1 MTMKKM
7 SLYNSDSSRWQA
19 VVDRDQGA
27 DGYFYYAVITT
38 GIFCRPGCSS
48 RLPNRANVEYFENV
62 AEAERAG
69 FRPCKRCNP
78 AGETKDQIL
87 EQKIVAACRKIEISD
102 RPITLETLAREVGLS
117 SYHFH
122 RLFKK
127 SVGVTPKAY
136 SASHQSLRFREKL
149 KSSESVTDAI
159 FDAGYSS
166 TSGAYSPKGDRLAM
180 KPKEYRAGGKGITIQ
195 YGVTECIM
203 GWVIVAATDRG
214 ICGIEFGDDAT
225 ALVPQIQE
233 RFPAA
238 IIKEAGPGFKKII
251 EDVVEFVKTPTP
263 RFNLP
268 LDIQGTVF
276 QQRVW
281 NILREIEPGKTMS
294 YTKVAEKMDN
304 PNAVRAV
311 ATACASNKLAV
322 VIPCHRVISKSGK
335 ISGYRWG
342 VARKRALLENEKKQ
356 R

>member
-1 MTMKKM
+1 MKKI
-7 SLYNSDSSRWQA
+7 SLYDSDSCRWQA
-19 VVDRDQGA
+19 VVDRDKGA
-27 DGYFYYAVITT
+27 DGSFYYAVITT

-62 AEAERAG
+62 AEAEMAG

-78 AGETKDQIL
+78 TGEAKDKLL
-87 EQKIVAACRKIEISD
+87 EQKVIDACRKMESND
-102 RPITLETLAREVGLS
+102 KSITLDALATDAGLS

-127 SVGVTPKAY
+127 IVGVTPKAY
-136 SASHQSLRFREKL
+136 SSTHQSLRFREKL

-166 TSGAYSPKGDRLAM
+166 TSGAYAPKSDRLAM
-180 KPKEYRAGGKGITIQ
+180 KPKEYRAGGKGITIR
-195 YGVTECIM
+195 YGVAECSM

-214 ICGIEFGDDAT
+214 ICGIEFGDDT
-225 ALVPQIQE
+225 TVLVSQIQK

-238 IIKEAGPGFKKII
+238 TIKEAGPGFKHVIA
-251 EDVVEFVKTPTP
+251 DVVAFVNTPASS
-263 RFNLP
+263 FKLP

-276 QQRVW
+276 QQKVW
-281 NILREIEPGKTMS
+281 NILKDIEPGKTMS
-294 YTKVAEKMDN
+294 YTEVAEKIGN

-322 VIPCHRVISKSGK
+322 VVPCHRVISKAGK
-335 ISGYRWG
+335 MSGYRWG
-342 VARKRALLENEKKQ
+342 VARKKALLANEKRKS
-356 R
+356 